1 MGDEHKIFFS
11 RLSFQLL
18 KLIEEEEEAEIFFF
32 FDKKKK
38 PKLILPIW
46 RNQGKI
52 RNKKN
57 KEKRMTYSNKTVSHR
72 DLFVHDIIFRSALS
86 YFPRS

>member
-18 KLIEEEEEAEIFFF
+18 KLIEEEEEAENFFF

-38 PKLILPIW
+38 PKLILPI
-46 RNQGKI
+46 
-52 RNKKN
+52 
-57 KEKRMTYSNKTVSHR
+57 
-72 DLFVHDIIFRSALS
+72 
-86 YFPRS
+86 